1 MWQDWKE
8 GGKQILTLMLM
19 RGAAAGKCVSKVTGA
34 PWDPG
39 SRVRWKE
46 GRADPGPSSHRL

>member
-8 GGKQILTLMLM
+8 EGKQILTLMLM